1 MSFIDEHC
9 IVFDDDEE
17 NKLEYTTI
25 HNAFKKLFEGL
36 IDKLLGEIGLDA
48 QSFAHACEKVS
59 VKLYKDIVGQ
69 IVAMDNFLVFKKMM
83 VARNKALN
91 AEAMGGASSGAAA
104 AGASTAQEEVDE
116 AAYEEAQRQ
125 KE

>member
-25 HNAFKKLFEGL
+25 HNNFKKMFEGL
-36 IDKLLGEIGLDA
+36 IDNLLKDIGLDA

-91 AEAMGGASSGAAA
+91 AEAISNAAEGSA
-104 AGASTAQEEVDE
+104 AGGQESE
-116 AAYEEAQRQ
+116 
-125 KE
+125 